1 MLQVQSLTLCSMTIV
16 VNEKTRDLFPPSVR
30 RKAGIKIGDELEIK
44 VSGGIIT
51 MFPKPRSADDE
62 YTPEQRRIVDAR
74 LAEGL
79 DDVRHGRVHGPFD
92 THEEFIAS
100 LHREAK
106 KLKAKKVKRPV
117 R

>member
-1 MLQVQSLTLCSMTIV
+1 MTIV

-51 MFPKPRSADDE
+51 MFQKPRSADDE